1 MTAARRVRGGVAGAA
16 IAAAMACGGEA
27 APPPL
32 PDETPKV
39 TALRFQ
45 ELSDGSC
52 QPCTMVA
59 TVGRREVPVL
69 NTAGVAMI
77 IDDGRTVVYT
87 GLDGAGGYENEGHS
101 LWRWDIY
108 NDMTTKIMSEYF
120 QVEAIQSVRGG
131 SGRTAIAVTMRDG
144 GQGIVHAALVDPNR
158 GEVWHEPS
166 AAIVDVRGDTLVVNR
181 WKLTTNWEPSAL
193 DQITGLPKTEPE
205 SVLRLRV
212 DSLLGLDLIVNRRT
226 PDPRLSDTG
235 ATIDTAPISCK
246 LNAPLNA
253 RCPPSV
259 IRRTPAAPAAPSV
272 APSPP

>member
-1 MTAARRVRGGVAGAA
+1 MTPHRLARAGVVIAVAGAL
-16 IAAAMACGGEA
+16 ACGGDA
-27 APPPL
+27 PPPPL

-45 ELSDGSC
+45 EMSDGSC
-52 QPCTMVA
+52 RPCTMVA

-77 IDDGRTVVYT
+77 LDDGRTVIYN
-87 GLDGAGGYENEGHS
+87 GLDGSGGYENEGHS

-120 QVEAIQSVRGG
+120 QVEAIRTVKGG

-144 GQGIVHAALVDPNR
+144 GQGIVHAAVVDPNR
-158 GEVWHEPS
+158 GEVWREPR
-166 AAIVDVRGDTLVVNR
+166 AAVVDVHGDTLIVHR
-181 WKLTTNWEPSAL
+181 WKLTTSWDPSLL
-193 DQITGLPKTEPE
+193 DPVTGFPTTEPE
-205 SVLRLRV
+205 AIERLRI
-212 DSLLGLDLIVNRRT
+212 DSLLALDVIVNPRE
-226 PDPRLSDTG
+226 PDPRLRDSG
-235 ATIDTAPISCK
+235 ATIDTAPVSCK

-253 RCPPSV
+253 RCPPTV
-259 IRRTPAAPAAPSV
+259 TRRPPAVPVAPSV